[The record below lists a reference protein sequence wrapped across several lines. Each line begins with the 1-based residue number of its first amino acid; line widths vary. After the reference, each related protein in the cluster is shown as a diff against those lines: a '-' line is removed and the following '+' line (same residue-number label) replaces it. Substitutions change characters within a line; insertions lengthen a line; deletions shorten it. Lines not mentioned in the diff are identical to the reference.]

1 MKNKFITFFLISV
14 FTLCNIGQVFAE
26 EFIFEVSDLEIT
38 ENGNVYKGNNRG
50 TIRTDNQLKLISN
63 NFEYLKKINRLEANG
78 DVQLFDLNNNIT
90 INAQQI
96 FYLKNEEKIFTVGK
110 TLIKISNKYN
120 IEGFDLTLFKNKMIL
135 SSKKSAIITDSES
148 NTYKLEQFQYSIDK
162 EILKGKNI
170 TAITND
176 KKNKS
181 DEFFFKTGFF
191 DLKKNKFLGK
201 DIVAKFHKD
210 LFGDDENDPRINAV
224 SGYGDKFNTY
234 FQKGVFTSCKKTDK
248 CPPWKITS
256 DEIHHD
262 KIKKQINYKNAWLEL
277 YDFPVVYFPKFFHP
291 DPSVKRQSGFLM
303 PSLTSSANLGS
314 SFNLPYYH
322 VISDDKDL
330 TIKPRLYSNQKA
342 LIQTEFRGVKAKS
355 EYSLDFGNT
364 INDEKSNKGHIF
376 AKYKGEIDLLNFE
389 TTELNINIQQTSD
402 DTYLK
407 AYKVNSP
414 IIDNTN
420 LLNSS
425 LEIDAYREDL
435 SFNANLSVIEDLS
448 KKNSDRYEFVYPSY
462 IISKQLNN
470 INFLNGE
477 SVLNSS
483 GYMKNYNT
491 NIFEKVIV
499 NDFLFNS
506 EFKINENGFKNNYN
520 FLIKNVNTDA
530 KNSLKYKTKQNYE
543 LASIFEYNLSY
554 PLKKSNKNNYNLLNP
569 LASIKFSPNNNKDLR
584 NDSRRIDINNIFS
597 LNRLGKQD
605 TVEGG
610 TSLTYGIEYSKNSLS
625 DIEIF
630 KSSIASVVR
639 YDKDDNLPKES
650 KLGNKNSDIVGGL
663 SYIPNHILKLNYDF
677 SLDNNFTDT
686 NYQILGADI
695 KINNFVTSFEYLND
709 NNSVNE
715 ESFYTSKS
723 ALTIDDAQEVI
734 FETRQNK
741 KTKATE
747 FYNIIYQYRNDCL
760 IAALEYNKDYYNDGD
775 LKPEENIFF
784 KLTIVPFGQ
793 TSTPNLIK

>member
-1 MKNKFITFFLISV
+1 MKNRTLLFFLIFLTTGYV
-14 FTLCNIGQVFAE
+14 NLFAE
-26 EFIFEVSDLEIT
+26 NFIFEATEINISKNGDIINAKNGTATSKIDNIIIEAEKFEYNKKKLILNATNGVSKLLNKNLKIEANNFLYNQNLFELNASGNVIIKDDKNKLLIESENISYNT
-38 ENGNVYKGNNRG
+38 INGNLESKTPSIIKDNEGNIFSTNEFFYYSKDQYIKFND
-50 TIRTDNQLKLISN
+50 TKLTDNEKNTFQIQDAYFN
-63 NFEYLKKINRLEANG
+63 
-78 DVQLFDLNNNIT
+78 LNTN
-90 INAQQI
+90 QI
-96 FYLKNEEKIFTVGK
+96 
-110 TLIKISNKYN
+110 
-120 IEGFDLTLFKNKMIL
+120 
-135 SSKKSAIITDSES
+135 
-148 NTYKLEQFQYSIDK
+148 
-162 EILKGKNI
+162 
-170 TAITND
+170 
-176 KKNKS
+176 
-181 DEFFFKTGFF
+181 
-191 DLKKNKFLGK
+191 LGK
-201 DIVAKFHKD
+201 DFYSEFNNNSFNEANEPRLKGLTLLKNKD
-210 LFGDDENDPRINAV
+210 KSII
-224 SGYGDKFNTY
+224 S
-234 FQKGVFTSCKKTDK
+234 KGIFTTCKKNDS
-248 CPPWKITS
+248 CPPWQISAKKIT
-256 DEIHHD
+256 HD
-262 KIKKQINYKNAWLEL
+262 NKKKVIYYENAWLKL
-277 YDFPVVYFPKFFHP
+277 YDKPIFYFPKFFHP

-470 INFLNGE
+470 INFLNGD

-597 LNRLGKQD
+597 LNRLGQQD

-610 TSLTYGIEYSKNSLS
+610 TSLTYGIEYSKNSLL

-723 ALTIDDAQEVI
+723 ALIIDDAQEVI

>member
-1 MKNKFITFFLISV
+1 MKNRTLFFFLIFLTTGYV
-14 FTLCNIGQVFAE
+14 NLFAE
-26 EFIFEVSDLEIT
+26 NFIFEATEINISKNGDIINAKNGTATSKIDNIIIEAEKFEYNKKKLILNATNGVSKLLNKNLKIEANNFLYNQNLFELNASGNVIIKDDKNKLLIESENISYNT
-38 ENGNVYKGNNRG
+38 INGNLESKTPSIIKDNEGNIFSTNEFFYYSKDQYIKFND
-50 TIRTDNQLKLISN
+50 TKLTDNEKNTFQIQDAYFN
-63 NFEYLKKINRLEANG
+63 
-78 DVQLFDLNNNIT
+78 LNTN
-90 INAQQI
+90 QI
-96 FYLKNEEKIFTVGK
+96 
-110 TLIKISNKYN
+110 
-120 IEGFDLTLFKNKMIL
+120 
-135 SSKKSAIITDSES
+135 
-148 NTYKLEQFQYSIDK
+148 
-162 EILKGKNI
+162 
-170 TAITND
+170 
-176 KKNKS
+176 
-181 DEFFFKTGFF
+181 
-191 DLKKNKFLGK
+191 LGK
-201 DIVAKFHKD
+201 DFYSEFNNNSFNEANEPRLKGLTLLKNKD
-210 LFGDDENDPRINAV
+210 KSII
-224 SGYGDKFNTY
+224 S
-234 FQKGVFTSCKKTDK
+234 KGIFTTCKKNDS
-248 CPPWKITS
+248 CPPWQISAKKIT
-256 DEIHHD
+256 HD
-262 KIKKQINYKNAWLEL
+262 NKKKVIYYENAWLKL
-277 YDFPVVYFPKFFHP
+277 YDKPIFYFPKFFHP

-448 KKNSDRYEFVYPSY
+448 KKNSDRFEFVYPSY

-470 INFLNGE
+470 INFLNGD

-775 LKPEENIFF
+775 LKPEKNIFF

>member
-1 MKNKFITFFLISV
+1 MKNRTLFFFLIFLTTGYV
-14 FTLCNIGQVFAE
+14 NLFAE
-26 EFIFEVSDLEIT
+26 NFIFEATEINISKNGDIINAKNGTATSKIDNIIIEAEKFEYNKKKLILNATNGVSKLLNKNLKIEANNFLYNQNLFELNASGNVIIKDDKNKLLIESENISYNT
-38 ENGNVYKGNNRG
+38 INGNLESKTPSIIKDNEGNIFSTNEFFYYSKDQYIKFND
-50 TIRTDNQLKLISN
+50 TKLTDNEKNTFQIQDA
-63 NFEYLKKINRLEANG
+63 Y
-78 DVQLFDLNNNIT
+78 FDLNTN
-90 INAQQI
+90 QI
-96 FYLKNEEKIFTVGK
+96 
-110 TLIKISNKYN
+110 
-120 IEGFDLTLFKNKMIL
+120 
-135 SSKKSAIITDSES
+135 
-148 NTYKLEQFQYSIDK
+148 
-162 EILKGKNI
+162 
-170 TAITND
+170 
-176 KKNKS
+176 
-181 DEFFFKTGFF
+181 
-191 DLKKNKFLGK
+191 LGK
-201 DIVAKFHKD
+201 DFYSEFNNNSFNEANEPRLKGLTLLKNKD
-210 LFGDDENDPRINAV
+210 KSII
-224 SGYGDKFNTY
+224 S
-234 FQKGVFTSCKKTDK
+234 KGIFTTCKKNDS
-248 CPPWKITS
+248 CPPWQISAEKIT
-256 DEIHHD
+256 HD
-262 KIKKQINYKNAWLEL
+262 NKKKVIYYENAWLKL
-277 YDFPVVYFPKFFHP
+277 YDKPIFYFPKFFHP